1 VIVTV
6 HHRAHIIVSVTMM
19 SFYTVVMLFILKQ
32 QKSVFQTCLKIE
44 TSDCH
49 GKIEIF
55 NERIGW
61 KVKDANTAARS
72 KFQRQNQFQIN
83 RNWILKFLLIKYHG
97 ATNRVH
103 MELIRNVFPM
113 EFYHDLNNGPYD
125 GGY

>member
-1 VIVTV
+1 MIVTV
-6 HHRAHIIVSVTMM
+6 HYRAPILVSVTVI
-19 SFYTVVMLFILKQ
+19 SVYTVAMLFILKQ
-32 QKSVFQTCLKIE
+32 QQSVLQTSLKIE

-61 KVKDANTAARS
+61 KVKDANTAAKS

-83 RNWILKFLLIKYHG
+83 RNWILKFLLKKYHG

-103 MELIRNVFPM
+103 MELIRNYRP
-113 EFYHDLNNGPYD
+113 
-125 GGY
+125 